1 MALFELRQYKVKD
14 GKMAEWLAL
23 MEGEIIPY
31 IVAKGMV
38 VNASFCA
45 PDDDTKYVWIRRF
58 NDENDLKRLYKEVYE
73 SEYWLNNIKP
83 RIGEL
88 IIREEAVVDQLV
100 PTKASP
106 LQ

>member
-1 MALFELRQYKVKD
+1 
-14 GKMAEWLAL
+14 
-23 MEGEIIPY
+23 
-31 IVAKGMV
+31 
-38 VNASFCA
+38 
-45 PDDDTKYVWIRRF
+45 
-58 NDENDLKRLYKEVYE
+58 VYE